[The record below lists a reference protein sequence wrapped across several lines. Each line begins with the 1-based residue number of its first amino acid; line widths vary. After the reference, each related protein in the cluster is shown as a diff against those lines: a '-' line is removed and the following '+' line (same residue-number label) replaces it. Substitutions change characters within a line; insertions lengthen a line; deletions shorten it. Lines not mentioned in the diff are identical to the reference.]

1 MPALISNLGGPLAG
15 AVVVPGDKSM
25 SHRAL
30 MLGAMAVGETRI
42 SGLLESEDVL
52 ATADALKALGA
63 DIQREEDG
71 IWRVFGRGVG
81 GLVEPA
87 EVLNMGNSG
96 TAVRLL
102 MGVAATHPFK
112 TTFSG
117 DASLSSR
124 PMERVMGPLR
134 QMGAGFTA
142 RDGGR
147 LPITVS
153 GTQTPIPVSYEL
165 PVASAQVKSAVL
177 LAGLNTPGQT
187 TVIEPD
193 PTRDHT
199 ERMLA
204 HFGADVVVE
213 ETSGGGRKI
222 TLTGQ
227 PELSGHA
234 VFVPGDFSSAAFPLV
249 AALVVPSSRVEL
261 TGIGLNPLRTGLL
274 TTLQE
279 MGGKITI
286 SNKRPEAGEPVGDLT
301 VEHSALQGITVP
313 ASRAASMIDE
323 YPILAVAAAC
333 AEGETRLEGL
343 AELRVK
349 ESDRLAA
356 IAKGLAAAGVEVA
369 ETEDSLT
376 IQGTGLG
383 TVGIPGGAR
392 INAALDHRI
401 AMAFLVLGMV
411 AEKPVEID
419 DGATIDSSFPGF
431 RDLMNGLGANILPG
445 NGE

>member
-204 HFGADVVVE
+204 HFGADV
-213 ETSGGGRKI
+213 
-222 TLTGQ
+222 
-227 PELSGHA
+227 
-234 VFVPGDFSSAAFPLV
+234 
-249 AALVVPSSRVEL
+249 
-261 TGIGLNPLRTGLL
+261 
-274 TTLQE
+274 
-279 MGGKITI
+279 
-286 SNKRPEAGEPVGDLT
+286 
-301 VEHSALQGITVP
+301 
-313 ASRAASMIDE
+313 
-323 YPILAVAAAC
+323 
-333 AEGETRLEGL
+333 
-343 AELRVK
+343 
-349 ESDRLAA
+349 
-356 IAKGLAAAGVEVA
+356 
-369 ETEDSLT
+369 
-376 IQGTGLG
+376 
-383 TVGIPGGAR
+383 
-392 INAALDHRI
+392 
-401 AMAFLVLGMV
+401 
-411 AEKPVEID
+411 
-419 DGATIDSSFPGF
+419 
-431 RDLMNGLGANILPG
+431 
-445 NGE
+445 